1 MNKAKVLQSFV
12 AENIVTL
19 YTQNR
24 LEMCKT
30 YRSNRV
36 KIYLLNQIYAQRVE
50 DLNNLTSWP
59 VVSMLFLHELPDA
72 FLLSRYDNLDYQ
84 YTRFSP

>member
-50 DLNNLTSWP
+50 DLNNLTS
-59 VVSMLFLHELPDA
+59 
-72 FLLSRYDNLDYQ
+72 
-84 YTRFSP
+84 

>member
-19 YTQNR
+19 YSQNR

-30 YRSNRV
+30 YSSNRV
-36 KIYLLNQIYAQRVE
+36 NIYLLNQIYAQRVE
-50 DLNNLTSWP
+50 DLNNLTS
-59 VVSMLFLHELPDA
+59 
-72 FLLSRYDNLDYQ
+72 
-84 YTRFSP
+84 